1 MKIQNHLNNVKIL
14 FIVLLSAFCV
24 QANAQVDSADFKMR
38 IDSLMNQGKI
48 KFNNGKFQE
57 ALLDYTYVAN
67 MDVANVNA
75 ILQQGFCNTILKKYT
90 EAIGNFTDVIFYE
103 PNHEWA
109 YVS

>member
-1 MKIQNHLNNVKIL
+1 MIKIMKIQNLLNNAKIL
-14 FIVLLSAFCV
+14 FIVLLSGFCF

-48 KFNNGKFQE
+48 KFNNGKYQE

-75 ILQQGFCNTILKKYT
+75 ILQQGFCKKKKKK
-90 EAIGNFTDVIFYE
+90 
-103 PNHEWA
+103 
-109 YVS
+109 